1 MTCQLKIH
9 HTLSTIPSRNINNIM
24 VLFSLTSKLN
34 ITINGE
40 TKDVSNYIILIN
52 HGDIYNIN
60 HGENIIEL
68 MIPVFYFYQQD
79 DDFFNGYL
87 DRHLLQSS
95 NYIKSL
101 IADLISTPTSSSL
114 MGKNIGQSI
123 IDTLLKEAFIRIDHE
138 YLPNIA
144 LSNPVFIDCV
154 NYIHDNIDAHLSLKD
169 IAMHCNISESYCSNL
184 FVRYLSMNFK
194 DYFTSIKL
202 VNAINLLLSTKH
214 SITTV
219 SELAGFNSHTN
230 FANQFKNYLHFSPK
244 QFRSLVSKITEP
256 PQIHFQQDN
265 VSQFTELIS
274 TIDLTA
280 QLATN
285 TTDIHIDDFNPKD
298 RSQRAKVFV
307 RFSNFNELFQFIF
320 NEYYDINFE
329 HLPKPVVFID
339 DIHDIEISQT
349 NYNLLNRCF
358 EKLFEKNIG
367 LAIAIKSTQQ
377 FETMKQLIL
386 TFLQGNQDYKTSKKL
401 VKFMLVFC
409 SNSMTAEE
417 IHLCHLKIKNK
428 NKEIKYSVTVD
439 GFLETYSTVEQ
450 VYDVMQ
456 RLKFH
461 YYFIDIE
468 NSKTA
473 THLIT
478 KNQHYH
484 QTDTHFEQYKK
495 FILDSGISSTQFVY
509 NNLSVS
515 GFKYTNDGKNPIQLS
530 DIVYHLIALLRYGG
544 GISYQLLDDHSNYIS
559 LYNKYGSPLPLMHLY
574 KMFRP
579 FVNEDIEI
587 TNNYVLSRKDNN
599 YHFLLFNK
607 INDRYMSDV
616 KQDFIFHNEL
626 PQDSLMIIKTL
637 NHEHGS
643 IQHLLPISDQLVY
656 IEKEILDELDKT
668 NIHSAKVKE
677 IKDNPAAYVLLGY
690 NDTTNRSFV
699 EMEATIEVVTDQKVI
714 DWLWETQDKS
724 FFSSKEDPELC
735 VLKVTPQ
742 SVKLMNDKSLDTP
755 IKIDL

>member
-9 HTLSTIPSRNINNIM
+9 HTLSTIPSRNINK

-643 IQHLLPISDQLVY
+643 IQHLLPTSDQLVY

-668 NIHSAKVKE
+668 NYPKTELAVQEETGRTFELKLNHDEVKY
-677 IKDNPAAYVLLGY
+677 ICFKP
-690 NDTTNRSFV
+690 S
-699 EMEATIEVVTDQKVI
+699 
-714 DWLWETQDKS
+714 
-724 FFSSKEDPELC
+724 
-735 VLKVTPQ
+735 
-742 SVKLMNDKSLDTP
+742 
-755 IKIDL
+755 

>member
-101 IADLISTPTSSSL
+101 IADLISTPTRSSL

-285 TTDIHIDDFNPKD
+285 TTDIHIDDFNSKD

-668 NIHSAKVKE
+668 NYPKTELAVQEETGRTFELKLNHDEVKY
-677 IKDNPAAYVLLGY
+677 ICFKP
-690 NDTTNRSFV
+690 S
-699 EMEATIEVVTDQKVI
+699 
-714 DWLWETQDKS
+714 
-724 FFSSKEDPELC
+724 
-735 VLKVTPQ
+735 
-742 SVKLMNDKSLDTP
+742 
-755 IKIDL
+755 

>member
-544 GISYQLLDDHSNYIS
+544 GISYQLFDDHLNYIFF
-559 LYNKYGSPLPLMHLY
+559 YNKYCSPLPLIHFY

-579 FVNEDIEI
+579 FVYEDIEI

-668 NIHSAKVKE
+668 NYPKTELAVQEETGRTFELKLNHDEVKY
-677 IKDNPAAYVLLGY
+677 ICFKP
-690 NDTTNRSFV
+690 S
-699 EMEATIEVVTDQKVI
+699 
-714 DWLWETQDKS
+714 
-724 FFSSKEDPELC
+724 
-735 VLKVTPQ
+735 
-742 SVKLMNDKSLDTP
+742 
-755 IKIDL
+755 

>member
-643 IQHLLPISDQLVY
+643 IQHLLPTSDQLVY

-668 NIHSAKVKE
+668 NSPKTELAVQEETGRTFELKLNHDEVKY
-677 IKDNPAAYVLLGY
+677 ICFKP
-690 NDTTNRSFV
+690 S
-699 EMEATIEVVTDQKVI
+699 
-714 DWLWETQDKS
+714 
-724 FFSSKEDPELC
+724 
-735 VLKVTPQ
+735 
-742 SVKLMNDKSLDTP
+742 
-755 IKIDL
+755 

>member
-559 LYNKYGSPLPLMHLY
+559 LYNKYGSPPPLMHLY

-668 NIHSAKVKE
+668 NYPKTELAVQEETGRTFELKLNHDEVKY
-677 IKDNPAAYVLLGY
+677 ICFKP
-690 NDTTNRSFV
+690 S
-699 EMEATIEVVTDQKVI
+699 
-714 DWLWETQDKS
+714 
-724 FFSSKEDPELC
+724 
-735 VLKVTPQ
+735 
-742 SVKLMNDKSLDTP
+742 
-755 IKIDL
+755 

>member
-428 NKEIKYSVTVD
+428 NKEIQYSVTVD

-668 NIHSAKVKE
+668 NYPKTELAVQEETGRTFELKLNHDEVKY
-677 IKDNPAAYVLLGY
+677 ICFKP
-690 NDTTNRSFV
+690 S
-699 EMEATIEVVTDQKVI
+699 
-714 DWLWETQDKS
+714 
-724 FFSSKEDPELC
+724 
-735 VLKVTPQ
+735 
-742 SVKLMNDKSLDTP
+742 
-755 IKIDL
+755 

>member
-515 GFKYTNDGKNPIQLS
+515 GFKYINDGKNPIQLS

-643 IQHLLPISDQLVY
+643 IQHLLPTSDQLVY

-668 NIHSAKVKE
+668 NYPKTELAVQEETGRTFELKLNHDEVKY
-677 IKDNPAAYVLLGY
+677 ICFKP
-690 NDTTNRSFV
+690 S
-699 EMEATIEVVTDQKVI
+699 
-714 DWLWETQDKS
+714 
-724 FFSSKEDPELC
+724 
-735 VLKVTPQ
+735 
-742 SVKLMNDKSLDTP
+742 
-755 IKIDL
+755 

>member
-574 KMFRP
+574 KMFR
-579 FVNEDIEI
+579 
-587 TNNYVLSRKDNN
+587 
-599 YHFLLFNK
+599 LLLMK
-607 INDRYMSDV
+607 IL
-616 KQDFIFHNEL
+616 KLQ
-626 PQDSLMIIKTL
+626 IIM
-637 NHEHGS
+637 
-643 IQHLLPISDQLVY
+643 Y
-656 IEKEILDELDKT
+656 
-668 NIHSAKVKE
+668 
-677 IKDNPAAYVLLGY
+677 
-690 NDTTNRSFV
+690 
-699 EMEATIEVVTDQKVI
+699 
-714 DWLWETQDKS
+714 
-724 FFSSKEDPELC
+724 
-735 VLKVTPQ
+735 
-742 SVKLMNDKSLDTP
+742 
-755 IKIDL
+755 

>member
-40 TKDVSNYIILIN
+40 VSNYIILIN

-101 IADLISTPTSSSL
+101 IADLISTPTRSSL

-668 NIHSAKVKE
+668 NYPKTELAVQEETGRTFELKLNHDEVKY
-677 IKDNPAAYVLLGY
+677 ICFKP
-690 NDTTNRSFV
+690 S
-699 EMEATIEVVTDQKVI
+699 
-714 DWLWETQDKS
+714 
-724 FFSSKEDPELC
+724 
-735 VLKVTPQ
+735 
-742 SVKLMNDKSLDTP
+742 
-755 IKIDL
+755 

>member
-298 RSQRAKVFV
+298 RSQRAKVFA

-456 RLKFH
+456 RLKLH

-495 FILDSGISSTQFVY
+495 FILDSGISSTRFVY

-643 IQHLLPISDQLVY
+643 IQHLLPTSDQLVY

-668 NIHSAKVKE
+668 NYPKTELAVQEETGRTFELKLNHDEVKY
-677 IKDNPAAYVLLGY
+677 ICFKP
-690 NDTTNRSFV
+690 S
-699 EMEATIEVVTDQKVI
+699 
-714 DWLWETQDKS
+714 
-724 FFSSKEDPELC
+724 
-735 VLKVTPQ
+735 
-742 SVKLMNDKSLDTP
+742 
-755 IKIDL
+755 

>member
-339 DIHDIEISQT
+339 YIHDIEISQT

-668 NIHSAKVKE
+668 NYPKTELAVQEETGRTFELKLNHDEVKY
-677 IKDNPAAYVLLGY
+677 ICFKP
-690 NDTTNRSFV
+690 S
-699 EMEATIEVVTDQKVI
+699 
-714 DWLWETQDKS
+714 
-724 FFSSKEDPELC
+724 
-735 VLKVTPQ
+735 
-742 SVKLMNDKSLDTP
+742 
-755 IKIDL
+755 

>member
-68 MIPVFYFYQQD
+68 TIPVFYFYQQD

-256 PQIHFQQDN
+256 PQIHFEQDN

-428 NKEIKYSVTVD
+428 NKEIKYSVIVD
-439 GFLETYSTVEQ
+439 GLLETYSTVEQ

-643 IQHLLPISDQLVY
+643 IQHLLPTSDQLVY

-668 NIHSAKVKE
+668 NYPKTELAVQEETGRTFELKLNHDEVKY
-677 IKDNPAAYVLLGY
+677 ICFKP
-690 NDTTNRSFV
+690 S
-699 EMEATIEVVTDQKVI
+699 
-714 DWLWETQDKS
+714 
-724 FFSSKEDPELC
+724 
-735 VLKVTPQ
+735 
-742 SVKLMNDKSLDTP
+742 
-755 IKIDL
+755 

>member
-123 IDTLLKEAFIRIDHE
+123 IDTLLKETFIRIDHE

-668 NIHSAKVKE
+668 NYPKTELAVQEETGRTFELKLNHDEVKY
-677 IKDNPAAYVLLGY
+677 ICFKP
-690 NDTTNRSFV
+690 S
-699 EMEATIEVVTDQKVI
+699 
-714 DWLWETQDKS
+714 
-724 FFSSKEDPELC
+724 
-735 VLKVTPQ
+735 
-742 SVKLMNDKSLDTP
+742 
-755 IKIDL
+755 

>member
-101 IADLISTPTSSSL
+101 IADLISTPTRSSL

-515 GFKYTNDGKNPIQLS
+515 GFKYTNDGKNPIPLS

-668 NIHSAKVKE
+668 NYPKTELAVQEETGRTFELKLNHDEVKY
-677 IKDNPAAYVLLGY
+677 ICFKP
-690 NDTTNRSFV
+690 S
-699 EMEATIEVVTDQKVI
+699 
-714 DWLWETQDKS
+714 
-724 FFSSKEDPELC
+724 
-735 VLKVTPQ
+735 
-742 SVKLMNDKSLDTP
+742 
-755 IKIDL
+755 

>member
-101 IADLISTPTSSSL
+101 IADLISTPTRSSL

-244 QFRSLVSKITEP
+244 QFHSLVSKITEP

-668 NIHSAKVKE
+668 NYPKTELAVQEETGRTFELKLNHDEVKY
-677 IKDNPAAYVLLGY
+677 ICFKP
-690 NDTTNRSFV
+690 S
-699 EMEATIEVVTDQKVI
+699 
-714 DWLWETQDKS
+714 
-724 FFSSKEDPELC
+724 
-735 VLKVTPQ
+735 
-742 SVKLMNDKSLDTP
+742 
-755 IKIDL
+755 

>member
-202 VNAINLLLSTKH
+202 VNAINLLLFTKH

-579 FVNEDIEI
+579 FINEDIEI

-668 NIHSAKVKE
+668 NYPKTELAVQEETGRTFELKLNHDEVKY
-677 IKDNPAAYVLLGY
+677 ICFKP
-690 NDTTNRSFV
+690 S
-699 EMEATIEVVTDQKVI
+699 
-714 DWLWETQDKS
+714 
-724 FFSSKEDPELC
+724 
-735 VLKVTPQ
+735 
-742 SVKLMNDKSLDTP
+742 
-755 IKIDL
+755 

>member
-138 YLPNIA
+138 YLPNID

-668 NIHSAKVKE
+668 NYPKTELAVQEETGRTFELKLNHDEVKY
-677 IKDNPAAYVLLGY
+677 ICFKP
-690 NDTTNRSFV
+690 S
-699 EMEATIEVVTDQKVI
+699 
-714 DWLWETQDKS
+714 
-724 FFSSKEDPELC
+724 
-735 VLKVTPQ
+735 
-742 SVKLMNDKSLDTP
+742 
-755 IKIDL
+755 

>member
-114 MGKNIGQSI
+114 MGKNIDQSI

-668 NIHSAKVKE
+668 NYPKTELAVQEETGRTFELKLNHDEVKY
-677 IKDNPAAYVLLGY
+677 ICFKP
-690 NDTTNRSFV
+690 S
-699 EMEATIEVVTDQKVI
+699 
-714 DWLWETQDKS
+714 
-724 FFSSKEDPELC
+724 
-735 VLKVTPQ
+735 
-742 SVKLMNDKSLDTP
+742 
-755 IKIDL
+755 

>member
-101 IADLISTPTSSSL
+101 IADLISTPTRSSL

-515 GFKYTNDGKNPIQLS
+515 RFKYTNDGKNPIQLS

-668 NIHSAKVKE
+668 NYPKTELAVQEETGRTFELKLNHDEVKY
-677 IKDNPAAYVLLGY
+677 ICFKP
-690 NDTTNRSFV
+690 S
-699 EMEATIEVVTDQKVI
+699 
-714 DWLWETQDKS
+714 
-724 FFSSKEDPELC
+724 
-735 VLKVTPQ
+735 
-742 SVKLMNDKSLDTP
+742 
-755 IKIDL
+755 

>member
-473 THLIT
+473 TYLIT

-668 NIHSAKVKE
+668 NYPKTELAVQEETGRTFELKLNHDEVKY
-677 IKDNPAAYVLLGY
+677 ICFKP
-690 NDTTNRSFV
+690 S
-699 EMEATIEVVTDQKVI
+699 
-714 DWLWETQDKS
+714 
-724 FFSSKEDPELC
+724 
-735 VLKVTPQ
+735 
-742 SVKLMNDKSLDTP
+742 
-755 IKIDL
+755 

>member
-409 SNSMTAEE
+409 SNSMTADE

-668 NIHSAKVKE
+668 NYPKTELAVQEETDRTFELKLNHDEVKY
-677 IKDNPAAYVLLGY
+677 ICFKP
-690 NDTTNRSFV
+690 S
-699 EMEATIEVVTDQKVI
+699 
-714 DWLWETQDKS
+714 
-724 FFSSKEDPELC
+724 
-735 VLKVTPQ
+735 
-742 SVKLMNDKSLDTP
+742 
-755 IKIDL
+755 

>member
-473 THLIT
+473 THLII

-643 IQHLLPISDQLVY
+643 IQHLLPTSDQLVY

-668 NIHSAKVKE
+668 NYPKTELAVQEETGRTFELKLNHDEVKY
-677 IKDNPAAYVLLGY
+677 ICFKP
-690 NDTTNRSFV
+690 S
-699 EMEATIEVVTDQKVI
+699 
-714 DWLWETQDKS
+714 
-724 FFSSKEDPELC
+724 
-735 VLKVTPQ
+735 
-742 SVKLMNDKSLDTP
+742 
-755 IKIDL
+755 

>member
-574 KMFRP
+574 KMLRP
-579 FVNEDIEI
+579 FINEDIEI

-668 NIHSAKVKE
+668 NYPKTELAVQEETGRTFELKLNHDEVKY
-677 IKDNPAAYVLLGY
+677 ICFKP
-690 NDTTNRSFV
+690 S
-699 EMEATIEVVTDQKVI
+699 
-714 DWLWETQDKS
+714 
-724 FFSSKEDPELC
+724 
-735 VLKVTPQ
+735 
-742 SVKLMNDKSLDTP
+742 
-755 IKIDL
+755 

>member
-24 VLFSLTSKLN
+24 MLFSLTSKLN

-101 IADLISTPTSSSL
+101 IADLISTPTRSSL

-668 NIHSAKVKE
+668 NYPKTELAVQEETGRTFELKLNHDEVKY
-677 IKDNPAAYVLLGY
+677 ICFKP
-690 NDTTNRSFV
+690 S
-699 EMEATIEVVTDQKVI
+699 
-714 DWLWETQDKS
+714 
-724 FFSSKEDPELC
+724 
-735 VLKVTPQ
+735 
-742 SVKLMNDKSLDTP
+742 
-755 IKIDL
+755 

>member
-439 GFLETYSTVEQ
+439 DFLETYSTVEQ

-668 NIHSAKVKE
+668 NYPKTELAVQEETGRTFELKLNHDEVKY
-677 IKDNPAAYVLLGY
+677 ICFKP
-690 NDTTNRSFV
+690 S
-699 EMEATIEVVTDQKVI
+699 
-714 DWLWETQDKS
+714 
-724 FFSSKEDPELC
+724 
-735 VLKVTPQ
+735 
-742 SVKLMNDKSLDTP
+742 
-755 IKIDL
+755 

>member
-456 RLKFH
+456 RLKFL

-668 NIHSAKVKE
+668 NYPKTELAVQEETGRTFELKLNHDEVKY
-677 IKDNPAAYVLLGY
+677 ICFKP
-690 NDTTNRSFV
+690 S
-699 EMEATIEVVTDQKVI
+699 
-714 DWLWETQDKS
+714 
-724 FFSSKEDPELC
+724 
-735 VLKVTPQ
+735 
-742 SVKLMNDKSLDTP
+742 
-755 IKIDL
+755 

>member
-68 MIPVFYFYQQD
+68 MIPVFYFHQQD

-101 IADLISTPTSSSL
+101 IANLISTPTSSSL

-339 DIHDIEISQT
+339 GIHDIEISQT

-668 NIHSAKVKE
+668 NYPKTELAVQEETGRTFELKLNHDEVKY
-677 IKDNPAAYVLLGY
+677 ICFKP
-690 NDTTNRSFV
+690 S
-699 EMEATIEVVTDQKVI
+699 
-714 DWLWETQDKS
+714 
-724 FFSSKEDPELC
+724 
-735 VLKVTPQ
+735 
-742 SVKLMNDKSLDTP
+742 
-755 IKIDL
+755 

>member
-339 DIHDIEISQT
+339 DIHDIEMSQT

-439 GFLETYSTVEQ
+439 SFLETYSTVEQ

-643 IQHLLPISDQLVY
+643 IQHLLPTSDQLVY

-668 NIHSAKVKE
+668 NYPKTELAVQEETGRTFELKLNHDEVKY
-677 IKDNPAAYVLLGY
+677 ICFKP
-690 NDTTNRSFV
+690 S
-699 EMEATIEVVTDQKVI
+699 
-714 DWLWETQDKS
+714 
-724 FFSSKEDPELC
+724 
-735 VLKVTPQ
+735 
-742 SVKLMNDKSLDTP
+742 
-755 IKIDL
+755 

>member
-509 NNLSVS
+509 NNRSVS

-579 FVNEDIEI
+579 FINEDIEI

-668 NIHSAKVKE
+668 NYPKTELAVQEETGRTFELKLNHDEVKY
-677 IKDNPAAYVLLGY
+677 ICFKP
-690 NDTTNRSFV
+690 S
-699 EMEATIEVVTDQKVI
+699 
-714 DWLWETQDKS
+714 
-724 FFSSKEDPELC
+724 
-735 VLKVTPQ
+735 
-742 SVKLMNDKSLDTP
+742 
-755 IKIDL
+755 

>member
-579 FVNEDIEI
+579 FINEDIEI

-656 IEKEILDELDKT
+656 IEKEILDELGKT
-668 NIHSAKVKE
+668 NYPKTELAVQEETGRTFELKLNHDEVKY
-677 IKDNPAAYVLLGY
+677 ICFKP
-690 NDTTNRSFV
+690 S
-699 EMEATIEVVTDQKVI
+699 
-714 DWLWETQDKS
+714 
-724 FFSSKEDPELC
+724 
-735 VLKVTPQ
+735 
-742 SVKLMNDKSLDTP
+742 
-755 IKIDL
+755 

>member
-101 IADLISTPTSSSL
+101 IADLISTPTRSSL

-515 GFKYTNDGKNPIQLS
+515 GFKYTNDGKNTIQLS

-668 NIHSAKVKE
+668 NYPKTELAVQEETGRTFELKLNHDEVKY
-677 IKDNPAAYVLLGY
+677 ICFKP
-690 NDTTNRSFV
+690 S
-699 EMEATIEVVTDQKVI
+699 
-714 DWLWETQDKS
+714 
-724 FFSSKEDPELC
+724 
-735 VLKVTPQ
+735 
-742 SVKLMNDKSLDTP
+742 
-755 IKIDL
+755 

>member
-194 DYFTSIKL
+194 DYFTIIKL

-643 IQHLLPISDQLVY
+643 IQHLLPTSDQLVY

-668 NIHSAKVKE
+668 NYPKTELAVQEETGRTFELKLNHDEVKY
-677 IKDNPAAYVLLGY
+677 ICFKP
-690 NDTTNRSFV
+690 S
-699 EMEATIEVVTDQKVI
+699 
-714 DWLWETQDKS
+714 
-724 FFSSKEDPELC
+724 
-735 VLKVTPQ
+735 
-742 SVKLMNDKSLDTP
+742 
-755 IKIDL
+755 

>member
-101 IADLISTPTSSSL
+101 IADLISTPTRSSL

-144 LSNPVFIDCV
+144 LSNPVFIDCA

-544 GISYQLLDDHSNYIS
+544 GISYQLLNDHSNYIS

-668 NIHSAKVKE
+668 NYPKTELAVQEETGRTFELKLNHDEVKY
-677 IKDNPAAYVLLGY
+677 ICFKP
-690 NDTTNRSFV
+690 S
-699 EMEATIEVVTDQKVI
+699 
-714 DWLWETQDKS
+714 
-724 FFSSKEDPELC
+724 
-735 VLKVTPQ
+735 
-742 SVKLMNDKSLDTP
+742 
-755 IKIDL
+755 

>member
-101 IADLISTPTSSSL
+101 IADLISTPTRSSL

-484 QTDTHFEQYKK
+484 RTDTHFEQYKK

-668 NIHSAKVKE
+668 NYPKTELAVQEETGRTFELKLNHDEVKY
-677 IKDNPAAYVLLGY
+677 ICFKP
-690 NDTTNRSFV
+690 S
-699 EMEATIEVVTDQKVI
+699 
-714 DWLWETQDKS
+714 
-724 FFSSKEDPELC
+724 
-735 VLKVTPQ
+735 
-742 SVKLMNDKSLDTP
+742 
-755 IKIDL
+755 

>member
-40 TKDVSNYIILIN
+40 TKDVINYIILIN

-559 LYNKYGSPLPLMHLY
+559 LYKKYGSPLPLMHLY

-643 IQHLLPISDQLVY
+643 IQHLLPTSDQLVY

-668 NIHSAKVKE
+668 NYPKTELAVQEETGRTFELKLNHDEVKY
-677 IKDNPAAYVLLGY
+677 ICFKP
-690 NDTTNRSFV
+690 S
-699 EMEATIEVVTDQKVI
+699 
-714 DWLWETQDKS
+714 
-724 FFSSKEDPELC
+724 
-735 VLKVTPQ
+735 
-742 SVKLMNDKSLDTP
+742 
-755 IKIDL
+755 

>member
-101 IADLISTPTSSSL
+101 IADLISTPTRSSL

-256 PQIHFQQDN
+256 PQTPQIHFQQDN

-668 NIHSAKVKE
+668 NYPKTELAVQEETGRTFELKLNHDEVKY
-677 IKDNPAAYVLLGY
+677 ICFKP
-690 NDTTNRSFV
+690 S
-699 EMEATIEVVTDQKVI
+699 
-714 DWLWETQDKS
+714 
-724 FFSSKEDPELC
+724 
-735 VLKVTPQ
+735 
-742 SVKLMNDKSLDTP
+742 
-755 IKIDL
+755 

>member
-114 MGKNIGQSI
+114 KGKNIGQSI

-643 IQHLLPISDQLVY
+643 IQHLLPTSDQLVY

-668 NIHSAKVKE
+668 NYPKTELAVQEETGRTFELKLNHDEVKY
-677 IKDNPAAYVLLGY
+677 ICFKP
-690 NDTTNRSFV
+690 S
-699 EMEATIEVVTDQKVI
+699 
-714 DWLWETQDKS
+714 
-724 FFSSKEDPELC
+724 
-735 VLKVTPQ
+735 
-742 SVKLMNDKSLDTP
+742 
-755 IKIDL
+755 

>member
-320 NEYYDINFE
+320 NEDYDINFE

-643 IQHLLPISDQLVY
+643 IQHLLPTSDQLVY

-668 NIHSAKVKE
+668 NYPKTELAVQEETGRTFELKLNHDEVKY
-677 IKDNPAAYVLLGY
+677 ICFKP
-690 NDTTNRSFV
+690 S
-699 EMEATIEVVTDQKVI
+699 
-714 DWLWETQDKS
+714 
-724 FFSSKEDPELC
+724 
-735 VLKVTPQ
+735 
-742 SVKLMNDKSLDTP
+742 
-755 IKIDL
+755 

>member
-244 QFRSLVSKITEP
+244 QFRSLVSKNTEP

-579 FVNEDIEI
+579 FINEDIEI

-668 NIHSAKVKE
+668 NYPKTELAVQEETGRTFELKLNHDEVKY
-677 IKDNPAAYVLLGY
+677 ICFKP
-690 NDTTNRSFV
+690 S
-699 EMEATIEVVTDQKVI
+699 
-714 DWLWETQDKS
+714 
-724 FFSSKEDPELC
+724 
-735 VLKVTPQ
+735 
-742 SVKLMNDKSLDTP
+742 
-755 IKIDL
+755 

>member
-34 ITINGE
+34 ITINGK

-409 SNSMTAEE
+409 SNSMTADE

-668 NIHSAKVKE
+668 NYPKTELAVQEETGRTFELKLNHDEVKY
-677 IKDNPAAYVLLGY
+677 ICFKP
-690 NDTTNRSFV
+690 S
-699 EMEATIEVVTDQKVI
+699 
-714 DWLWETQDKS
+714 
-724 FFSSKEDPELC
+724 
-735 VLKVTPQ
+735 
-742 SVKLMNDKSLDTP
+742 
-755 IKIDL
+755 